1 MIDHAMQLVMH
12 KGALLKEIE
21 FLKTQLR
28 DHDTGHIRTTINVL
42 EDRVKEIESFLSDVN
57 VKSRHLMNGIV
68 NWDKIMSTPGN
79 L

>member
-1 MIDHAMQLVMH
+1 MIDHAIQLIIH

-28 DHDTGHIRTTINVL
+28 DHDTGHIRTTISVL
-42 EDRVKEIESFLSDVN
+42 EERVEDIGKFLTDVD
-57 VKSRHLMNGIV
+57 VKSKHLMNGIT
-68 NWDKIMSTPGN
+68 NWDKIMSKPGS

>member
-1 MIDHAMQLVMH
+1 MIDHAMQLVIH

-28 DHDTGHIRTTINVL
+28 DHDTGHIRTAINVL
-42 EDRVKEIESFLSDVN
+42 EDRVKEIESFLSDID

-68 NWDKIMSTPGN
+68 NWDKIMSMPGN

>member
-21 FLKTQLR
+21 FLKTKLEE
-28 DHDTGHIRTTINVL
+28 HDTGHIRTAISVL
-42 EDRVKEIESFLSDVN
+42 ENRVKDIVEFLNDTDR
-57 VKSRHLMNGIV
+57 KSKHLMNGIV

>member
-28 DHDTGHIRTTINVL
+28 DHDTGHIRTTIGVL
-42 EDRVKEIESFLSDVN
+42 EDRVKDIVEFLNDTDR
-57 VKSRHLMNGIV
+57 KSKHLMNGIM

>member
-21 FLKTQLR
+21 YLKTQLAPL
-28 DHDTGHIRTTINVL
+28 DTGNIRTTISVL
-42 EDRVKEIESFLSDVN
+42 EDRVNEIESFLSDIN

-68 NWDKIMSTPGN
+68 NWDKIMSKPGN

>member
-1 MIDHAMQLVMH
+1 MIDHAMQWVMH

-28 DHDTGHIRTTINVL
+28 DHDTGHIRTAIGVL
-42 EDRVKEIESFLSDVN
+42 EERVKEIDAFLSDIDI
-57 VKSRHLMNGIV
+57 KSKHLMNGIT

>member
-1 MIDHAMQLVMH
+1 MIDYAMQLVMH

-28 DHDTGHIRTTINVL
+28 DHDTGHIRTAINVL
-42 EDRVKEIESFLSDVN
+42 EDRVKDIVEFLNDTDI
-57 VKSRHLMNGIV
+57 KSKHLMNGIT

>member
-21 FLKTQLR
+21 FLKTQLH
-28 DHDTGHIRTTINVL
+28 DHDTGHIRTAINVL
-42 EDRVKEIESFLSDVN
+42 EDRVKDIVDFLNDTDR
-57 VKSRHLMNGIV
+57 KSKHLMNGIM
-68 NWDKIMSTPGN
+68 NWDKIMATPGN

>member
-28 DHDTGHIRTTINVL
+28 DHDTGHIRTAINVL

-57 VKSRHLMNGIV
+57 VKSKHLMNGIV